1 MTPEAKLKQ
10 PRSAVRVA
18 NLATWEFR
26 VVATHN
32 NVDNFA
38 LISQLKDEIELSEP
52 WAVQYTHHD
61 I

>member
-1 MTPEAKLKQ
+1 MQ
-10 PRSAVRVA
+10 YRVA

-52 WAVQYTHHD
+52 WAVQYTHRD